1 MGIVALTGPA
11 AGQASALRWDS
22 WMPDT
27 VRLVHDA
34 RAPQRARRW
43 ITHRCHDWGCEELS
57 ELASLMVTELVTN
70 VYLHTG
76 TACLVQAAYTQPTL
90 SVAVSDEDDSEVSP
104 GTASNTASDTA
115 ENGRGLAIV
124 AALSDAWGTR
134 LNGGTKEV
142 WFDLSAT
149 NGVRT

>member
-1 MGIVALTGPA
+1 
-11 AGQASALRWDS
+11 
-22 WMPDT
+22 MPDT

-43 ITHRCHDWGCEELS
+43 ITQLCHEWGCEELS
-57 ELASLMVTELVTN
+57 DIASLMVTELVTN
-70 VYLHTG
+70 VYLHAG
-76 TACLVQAAYTQPTL
+76 TDCVIQAAYAPPTL
-90 SVAVSDEDDSEVSP
+90 SVAVRDEDGTEVWP
-104 GTASNTASDTA
+104 GPASDTE

-134 LNGGTKEV
+134 RNGGTKEV

-149 NGVRT
+149 DLNATDGVRT